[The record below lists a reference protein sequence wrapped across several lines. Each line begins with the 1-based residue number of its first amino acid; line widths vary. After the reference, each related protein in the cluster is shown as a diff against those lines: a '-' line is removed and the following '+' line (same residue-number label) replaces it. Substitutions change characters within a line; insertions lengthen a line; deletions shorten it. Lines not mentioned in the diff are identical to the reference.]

1 MALDGLL
8 RYQLFSLYACLFY
21 GLWLALRS
29 EEEGNVVVNYAPLWL
44 IVALGLFAA
53 FSIIQGVI
61 ELADCPEA
69 TKEVNRD
76 VKEARVAMEKQ
87 GII

>member
-1 MALDGLL
+1 M
-8 RYQLFSLYACLFY
+8 
-21 GLWLALRS
+21 
-29 EEEGNVVVNYAPLWL
+29 VVNYAPLWL